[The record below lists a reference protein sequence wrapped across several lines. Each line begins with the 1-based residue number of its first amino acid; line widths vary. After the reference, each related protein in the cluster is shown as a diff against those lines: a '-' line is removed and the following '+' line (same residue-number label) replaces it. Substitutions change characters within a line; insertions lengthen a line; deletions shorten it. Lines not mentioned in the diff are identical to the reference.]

1 MRSGERERVL
11 SCYITGALSGC
22 GSDCWRPLSE
32 TPLDTSTNPHIPQGD
47 QSQSP
52 PDQTFQFVVTVNPLT
67 EGLVGS
73 VSCYLND
80 VELEE
85 GREEYLVRCY
95 LYRSKSE
102 MSLAEVSIQRRAEAG
117 DIWPEPAGL

>member
-1 MRSGERERVL
+1 M
-11 SCYITGALSGC
+11 
-22 GSDCWRPLSE
+22 
-32 TPLDTSTNPHIPQGD
+32 
-47 QSQSP
+47 
-52 PDQTFQFVVTVNPLT
+52 
-67 EGLVGS
+67 GS

>member
-1 MRSGERERVL
+1 M
-11 SCYITGALSGC
+11 
-22 GSDCWRPLSE
+22 
-32 TPLDTSTNPHIPQGD
+32 
-47 QSQSP
+47 
-52 PDQTFQFVVTVNPLT
+52 TVNPLT

-85 GREEYLVRCY
+85 GREEYLVSCY

-102 MSLAEVSIQRRAEAG
+102 MSLTEVSIQRRAEAG